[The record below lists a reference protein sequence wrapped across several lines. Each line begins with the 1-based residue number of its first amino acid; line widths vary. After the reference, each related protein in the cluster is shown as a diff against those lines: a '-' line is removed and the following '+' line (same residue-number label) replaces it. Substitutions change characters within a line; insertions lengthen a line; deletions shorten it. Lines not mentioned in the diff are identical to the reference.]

1 MPSNL
6 LNVDTGFPDLSGN
19 RSTDEKF
26 RMVSDYL
33 YMLREQLQYSM
44 ANLGRENFND
54 SSFDDIAHIINEPV
68 YVRLED
74 TDGHLSSLI
83 QTVDGFDLRV
93 ENGEASSVIRL
104 MSGRAEISSQII
116 RMNGLVTFTGLAD
129 GTTTIDGGCIQT
141 GTIDAQRLNL
151 SGSITFED
159 LTGTVQ
165 NQITSAQDTAD
176 SAMALAAANQV
187 PSYIK
192 STYIDATEIRSPT
205 IKANQFSVYPAGN
218 GGGAFNLYGQFS
230 GVQMHMFSLVYT
242 DSGGAP
248 YITFSSPVGAF
259 ANWSFYQTYF
269 SGNLDFSEA
278 DVTGLYLRF
287 S

>member
-74 TDGHLSSLI
+74 TDGKLSSLI

-93 ENGEASSVIRL
+93 ENGETSSVIRL
-104 MSGRAEISSQII
+104 MAGRAEISSQVI
-116 RMNGLVTFTGLAD
+116 RMSGLVTFTGLEN
-129 GTTTIDGGCIQT
+129 GTTVIDGACIRT
-141 GTIDAQRLNL
+141 GSVIADV
-151 SGSITFED
+151 SIE
-159 LTGTVQ
+159 
-165 NQITSAQDTAD
+165 
-176 SAMALAAANQV
+176 
-187 PSYIK
+187 
-192 STYIDATEIRSPT
+192 SPT
-205 IKANQFSVYPAGN
+205 IRGGRFYNTGGDAYLEIGGSGQGDLTLWGSGSNRVFRVYDNIGSAS
-218 GGGAFNLYGQFS
+218 LSCYG
-230 GVQMHMFSLVYT
+230 
-242 DSGGAP
+242 
-248 YITFSSPVGAF
+248 VGFLTVGLNSA
-259 ANWSFYQTYF
+259 AAEGSW
-269 SGNLDFSEA
+269 DFSRA

-287 S
+287 T

>member
-6 LNVDTGFPDLSGN
+6 LNVDTAFPDLRGI

-74 TDGHLSSLI
+74 TDGKLSSLI

-93 ENGEASSVIRL
+93 ENGETSSVIRL
-104 MSGRAEISSQII
+104 MSGRAEISSQVI
-116 RMNGLVTFTGLAD
+116 RMNGLVTFTGLAE
-129 GTTTIDGGCIQT
+129 GTTIIDGGCIQT

-176 SAMALAAANQV
+176 SALALAAANQL
-187 PSYIK
+187 PGYIK
-192 STYIDATEIRSPT
+192 STYIDSTEIRSPT
-205 IKANQFSVYPAGN
+205 IKANIFSVYPSQDGD
-218 GGGAFNLYGQFS
+218 GGFRLYGQYNG
-230 GVQMHMFSLVYT
+230 GVYNALE
-242 DSGGAP
+242 
-248 YITFSSPVGAF
+248 I
-259 ANWSFYQTYF
+259 NYF
-269 SGNLDFSEA
+269 SGDVPTVHFLSPAHAITYWDFDVSYFSGTIDFSSA
-278 DVTGLYLRF
+278 SVTGLHLRF

>member
-74 TDGHLSSLI
+74 TDGKLSSLI

-93 ENGEASSVIRL
+93 ENGETSSVIRL
-104 MSGRAEISSQII
+104 MSGRAEISSQVI
-116 RMNGLVTFTGLAD
+116 RMSGLVTFTGLEN
-129 GTTTIDGGCIQT
+129 GTTVIDGACIRT
-141 GTIDAQRLNL
+141 GSVIADV
-151 SGSITFED
+151 SI
-159 LTGTVQ
+159 Q
-165 NQITSAQDTAD
+165 
-176 SAMALAAANQV
+176 
-187 PSYIK
+187 
-192 STYIDATEIRSPT
+192 SPT
-205 IKANQFSVYPAGN
+205 IRGGRFYNTGGDAYLELGGSGQGDLTLWGSGSNRVFRVYDNIGSASLSCYGRTFLTVGL
-218 GGGAFNLYGQFS
+218 GGGAAEGSWDFS
-230 GVQMHMFSLVYT
+230 G
-242 DSGGAP
+242 
-248 YITFSSPVGAF
+248 
-259 ANWSFYQTYF
+259 
-269 SGNLDFSEA
+269 A

-287 S
+287 T

>member
-54 SSFDDIAHIINEPV
+54 NSFDDIAHIINEPV

-74 TDGHLSSLI
+74 TDGKLSSLI

-93 ENGEASSVIRL
+93 ENGETSSVIRL
-104 MSGRAEISSQII
+104 MAGRAEISSQVI
-116 RMNGLVTFTGLAD
+116 RMSGLVTFTGLEN
-129 GTTTIDGGCIQT
+129 GTTVIDGACIRT
-141 GTIDAQRLNL
+141 GSVIADV
-151 SGSITFED
+151 SIE
-159 LTGTVQ
+159 
-165 NQITSAQDTAD
+165 
-176 SAMALAAANQV
+176 
-187 PSYIK
+187 
-192 STYIDATEIRSPT
+192 SPT
-205 IKANQFSVYPAGN
+205 IRTDELNIFPKQD
-218 GGGAFNLYGQFS
+218 GGGSFNLYGQFAGS
-230 GVQMHMFSLVYT
+230 QMHMFSLVYT

-248 YITFSSPVGAF
+248 YVTFNSPVGAF
-259 ANWSFYQTYF
+259 ANWSFFQTYF

>member
-74 TDGHLSSLI
+74 TDGKLSSLI

-93 ENGEASSVIRL
+93 ENGETSSVIRL
-104 MSGRAEISSQII
+104 MAGRAEIASQVI
-116 RMNGLVTFTGLAD
+116 RMSGLVTFTGLEN
-129 GTTTIDGGCIQT
+129 GTTVIDGACIRT
-141 GTIDAQRLNL
+141 GSVIADV
-151 SGSITFED
+151 SIE
-159 LTGTVQ
+159 
-165 NQITSAQDTAD
+165 
-176 SAMALAAANQV
+176 
-187 PSYIK
+187 
-192 STYIDATEIRSPT
+192 SPT
-205 IKANQFSVYPAGN
+205 IRGGRFYNTGGDAYLEIGGSGQGDLTLWGSGSNRVFRVYDNIGSAS
-218 GGGAFNLYGQFS
+218 LSCYG
-230 GVQMHMFSLVYT
+230 
-242 DSGGAP
+242 
-248 YITFSSPVGAF
+248 VGFLTVGLNSA
-259 ANWSFYQTYF
+259 AAEGSW
-269 SGNLDFSEA
+269 DFSRA

>member
-19 RSTDEKF
+19 RNTDDKF

-54 SSFDDIAHIINEPV
+54 ASFDDIAHIINEPV
-68 YVRLED
+68 YVRLKD
-74 TDGHLSSLI
+74 TDGRLSSLI

-93 ENGEASSVIRL
+93 ENGETSSVIRL
-104 MSGRAEISSQII
+104 MAGRAEISSQVI

-141 GTIDAQRLNL
+141 GTIDAKRLNL

-165 NQITSAQDTAD
+165 NQITDAKDTAD
-176 SAMALAAANQV
+176 SALATANANRL
-187 PSYIK
+187 PNYIK
-192 STYIDATEIRSPT
+192 NTYIDATEIRSPT
-205 IKANQFSVYPAGN
+205 IKANEFSVYPVEN
-218 GGGAFNLYGQFS
+218 GAGAFNLYGQFA
-230 GVQMHMFSLVYT
+230 GTQMHMFSLVYT

-248 YITFSSPVGAF
+248 YITFSSPVGAY
-259 ANWSFYQTYF
+259 ASWSFYQTYF
-269 SGNLDFSEA
+269 RGELDFSEA
-278 DVTGLYLRF
+278 SVTGLYLRF

>member
-6 LNVDTGFPDLSGN
+6 LNVDTAFPDLRGS

-74 TDGHLSSLI
+74 TDGKLSSLI

-93 ENGEASSVIRL
+93 ENGETSSVIRL
-104 MSGRAEISSQII
+104 MSGRAEISSQVI
-116 RMNGLVTFTGLAD
+116 RMNGLVTFTGLAE
-129 GTTTIDGGCIQT
+129 GTTIIDGGCIQT

-151 SGSITFED
+151 SGAITFED

-176 SAMALAAANQV
+176 SALAMAAANQL
-187 PSYIK
+187 PGYIK
-192 STYIDATEIRSPT
+192 STHIEKAEIRSPT
-205 IKANQFSVYPAGN
+205 IKANEFIVYPLENGN
-218 GGGAFNLYGQFS
+218 GGFHMYGQYNGELYDMLEINYFA
-230 GVQMHMFSLVYT
+230 G
-242 DSGGAP
+242 DSASVH
-248 YITFSSPVGAF
+248 FLSPAHAIAYWDFDV
-259 ANWSFYQTYF
+259 SYF
-269 SGNLDFSEA
+269 SGTIDFSSA
-278 DVTGLYLRF
+278 SVTGLYLRF

>member
-6 LNVDTGFPDLSGN
+6 LNVDTAFPDLRVS

-74 TDGHLSSLI
+74 TDGKLSSLI

-93 ENGEASSVIRL
+93 ENGETSSVIRL
-104 MSGRAEISSQII
+104 MSGRAEISSQVI
-116 RMNGLVTFTGLAD
+116 RMNGLVTFTGLEN
-129 GTTTIDGGCIQT
+129 GTTVIDGACIRT
-141 GTIDAQRLNL
+141 GSVIADV
-151 SGSITFED
+151 SI
-159 LTGTVQ
+159 Q
-165 NQITSAQDTAD
+165 
-176 SAMALAAANQV
+176 
-187 PSYIK
+187 
-192 STYIDATEIRSPT
+192 SPT
-205 IKANQFSVYPAGN
+205 IRGGRFYNTGGDAYLELGGSGQGDLTLWGSGSNRVFRVYDNIGSAS
-218 GGGAFNLYGQFS
+218 LSCYGRTFLTVGLGSAAAEGSWDFS
-230 GVQMHMFSLVYT
+230 G
-242 DSGGAP
+242 
-248 YITFSSPVGAF
+248 
-259 ANWSFYQTYF
+259 
-269 SGNLDFSEA
+269 A

-287 S
+287 T